1 MATSEEFFVR
11 RIVLLWSSAKPRIMC
26 TPFSAS
32 RAHKHVAKTVELLK
46 SRSSRWVKAEGVEKF
61 LWQRAY
67 GCFSV
72 GQSQMQ
78 ELIRDIKNQAEHHRK
93 VTFQEEFRLF
103 LRRYEI
109 SIDERY

>member
-1 MATSEEFFVR
+1 MHVFLR
-11 RIVLLWSSAKPRIMC
+11 L
-26 TPFSAS
+26 S
-32 RAHKHVAKTVELLK
+32 RTQHVAKLVELLK
-46 SRSSRWVKAEGVEKF
+46 SRSSRWVKAQGVEKF

-78 ELIRDIKNQAEHHRK
+78 ELVHYIQNQSDHHRK

-103 LRRYEI
+103 LRRYET
-109 SIDERY
+109 SFDERYVWD

>member
-11 RIVLLWSSAKPRIMC
+11 RIVLLWSSVEPRIMC

-32 RAHKHVAKTVELLK
+32 RAHKHVAKTVEL
-46 SRSSRWVKAEGVEKF
+46 
-61 LWQRAY
+61 
-67 GCFSV
+67 
-72 GQSQMQ
+72 
-78 ELIRDIKNQAEHHRK
+78 LIRDIKNQAEHHRK

-109 SIDERY
+109 SIDERYVWD